1 MAKLQDCTR
10 AALNRLT
17 EKTKHNELVLTG
29 RKVILKSELTA
40 LVHGAQP
47 LLERMVIGIGDEDCQ
62 MTFYSTGS
70 DEDHAGIYLHLCTFA
85 GEGIEH

>member
-17 EKTKHNELVLTG
+17 EKTKHNELVLD
-29 RKVILKSELTA
+29 RRRVILKSEMTA
-40 LVHGAQP
+40 LTYGAQP
-47 LLERMVIGIGDEDCQ
+47 QLEKMIIGIGDADCQ